1 MTSENEI
8 GMKAMTLRIDH
19 ADAERLR
26 RLAFDERVSQSDI
39 VRLALREYL
48 NRLVPIARGRGVCD
62 NLNCERD
69 SVMTTT
75 PGGFRFCDDHKPREV
90 L

>member
-1 MTSENEI
+1 
-8 GMKAMTLRIDH
+8 MKAMTLRIED

-26 RLAFDERVSQSDI
+26 KLAFDERISQSDI
-39 VRLALREYL
+39 VRHALHAYL
-48 NRLVPIARGRGVCD
+48 NRMVPIARGRGVCD

-75 PGGFRFCDDHKPREV
+75 PGGFRFCDTHAPREV